1 MNISSLMAFPLPLQN
16 NSNFLASYAKLFTIW
31 PQFPFQLHPP
41 HSYSHSHTLSVRL
54 LCSLPEISFLC
65 MSVCITSSFIP
76 RTSLIIQALGEL
88 QCPSTM
94 FQYCSKCS
102 AICLLI
108 CITGS
113 YVEDKFQVSK
123 SFVLFIFSL
132 QFGTRQERMNV
143 QQQTNQKRYIKLSI
157 NTNLPS

>member
-1 MNISSLMAFPLPLQN
+1 MQSCSQSGL
-16 NSNFLASYAKLFTIW
+16 SFLFSFI
-31 PQFPFQLHPP
+31 PH

-54 LCSLPEISFLC
+54 LCSLPKISFLC
-65 MSVCITSSFIP
+65 MSVCITSSYIP
-76 RTSLIIQALGEL
+76 RTSLIIQGLGEL

-94 FQYCSKCS
+94 LQFCSKCS
-102 AICLLI
+102 AMCLLI

-113 YVEDKFQVSK
+113 YVEGKFQVSK